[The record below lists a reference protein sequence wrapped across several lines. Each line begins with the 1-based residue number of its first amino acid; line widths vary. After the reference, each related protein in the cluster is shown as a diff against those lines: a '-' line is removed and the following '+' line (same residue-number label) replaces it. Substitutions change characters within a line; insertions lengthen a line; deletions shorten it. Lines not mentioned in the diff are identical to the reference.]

1 MDINAFRRANPQYN
15 DLSDKELSN
24 SLHNKFYSDIPIE
37 EFEKNFLVKPTPPLE
52 KDPLAG
58 DDSALRRV
66 SDVGI
71 DLLKGGLGVVDAVTG
86 LADIPTGGRVGK
98 FTDELSEELFG
109 GTTEDAK
116 EFLDKGTSRQG
127 LRAEREVAEAEGF
140 GGTLSAMLQNPSTII
155 GTVAESLPAMY
166 GGGKIAQSLV
176 KLNKFRKA
184 VKTGKAGRPKKVADY
199 ATAAGVGEGVVGA
212 GMQATDIRRQTDDQT
227 LSGKQ
232 AGLSAL
238 TGIFT
243 GALGKFGGTIAQK
256 YGLLDPDIFLA
267 QGITEATKRGMI
279 SNAIRSGIAEGF
291 LEELPQSI
299 QEQVLQ
305 NFALNRDPLEGWG
318 EAAATGLLAG
328 FGAGGGFAAFNQPR
342 RRRKDIDEEAL
353 KQAVDDVKP
362 KGDPEVG
369 PPAPAVQSQ
378 VPILSDSQATP
389 QVVKPKVKPKAIKQV
404 NDYEQNKLPDETEQQ
419 FNMRRNQEKI
429 EAENQGEPINEEIQ
443 ITAEEGGGT
452 PLAQES
458 KFFPIT
464 PTNAPGVGG
473 SPNVSESG
481 GLDAAGAQ
489 TPVATD
495 GGGLAESAGIAGGPV
510 ATKSDKQSA
519 LEIKKANTAIKNA
532 QEKAKEKINTKE
544 IDAINSR
551 KFNLRKAEATKFA
564 AEQGLDVQPFEIS
577 GSRYSASTPLQ
588 TIVQSKVKKGS
599 KGVEAEVETTE
610 SEYTTDRE
618 VIKQNA
624 IKDAAYVIGMQKFD
638 EMDTT
643 AAEEK
648 IKKYKEGV
656 VKKLKKERQS
666 KLNQIK
672 RESKLKG
679 TSAVEKLNKDFPY
692 LELKEGSF
700 PTAFETGPN
709 SQTYTNDIEAI
720 YVSQLGKKNL
730 IGNPLKDL
738 KAANEYLNFVGRTPE
753 IEEQI
758 STNQKEATEQ
768 LAISKLMKRRVL
780 RDPNLTARKET
791 DESLEQEDI
800 QEVTKEIKKD
810 IENEMGVSQRDIE
823 SDKEAISRTKAK
835 GNQSKSETKIKF
847 DTFLKISDALLDGK
861 GNPNPPI
868 NLKDILNI
876 ISSLSTVDGRI
887 AQKLSNINSNT
898 KIQAGK
904 VKGNEAGQY
913 DPKTNTIT
921 INIETILEQT
931 VENIDAV
938 NTVLHETMHSAL
950 DHIIDSTARHDYL
963 IKKEK
968 DKKITTGEKAELKDI
983 NENLTESQRNSV
995 KKLKTYQQKLRV
1007 YYKDTNQPLPNG
1019 LKKGQ
1024 DLNEF
1029 LAYIFEGETAKESLG
1044 VGKSFQNVLSNLSQM
1059 EVGVK
1064 LENQSM
1070 LDKLQAI
1077 YKDLKDTIMG
1087 ALGLNKNDN
1096 FSMLRAISAEVDI
1109 ILNPKGYEPAVTER
1123 VYKARQGLKAKKTRF
1138 RNRSKKTPEESRRK
1152 RDINK
1157 TPEEIKESREKSAAI
1172 AKGKGKK
1179 LGESKYQKDKKA
1191 AKDLQ
1196 ENKTADELL
1205 QETSKDQQQNIPKSH
1220 LSRIIKGLS
1229 DSSFWREK
1237 FQNAR
1242 AVLVELES
1250 GLRRSGE
1257 LIIGKEG
1264 FNNLNSLLDLAFG
1277 QSDFL
1282 YRKELQEKLN
1292 VYKRAIAEYVAER
1305 KKEGKTDA
1313 EAMAYLHSNLEAL
1326 HESERRHIKFI
1337 KNVPLNETINLKWTD
1352 KNGKSEMVSANE
1364 FRRRILEEL
1373 SSNESLTEADI
1384 KAHRENLE
1392 YIVQNYA
1399 DINGGVPSNA
1409 KIGIKGNPEAL
1420 NEQSQLYDVTKKTHT
1435 SQQKI
1440 RDRLNKNPKEKE
1452 SIEKI
1457 QALMQPIHKT
1467 TLLLNKM
1474 ANYNTSLSQNLI
1486 DFYGFENYIPLKGV
1500 PKKNLQGERIGE
1512 AEDYDADFDYT
1523 GERLSGELR
1532 QIPQGFESRDS
1543 ESSNGVTQTIVDA
1556 IQSTARAG
1564 RKDITQAII
1573 NLIDQGHIK
1582 GKIGPKLPL
1591 SERYLGTQEADP
1603 KDLSKNQI
1611 VHNNPDGSIQI
1622 ISIDTNS
1629 KTGERLLKAIRP
1641 PIKDANILTET
1652 TAIMNNATS
1661 LVGQMHT
1668 RYNPAF
1674 PFLNFIRDAITNFF
1688 IVAVENPA
1696 ALPRYTA
1703 EIARQMVGGLG
1714 KTKKA
1719 INKFVDG
1726 DIEGLEAYAK
1736 KQGPGSIAQDMLDFL
1751 TRGGNVSYIQSL
1763 ATSTQIEEIL
1773 KNADKGPGGYIIESK
1788 DGIIKVFDKVVN
1800 TFELGVR
1807 LAAYRAIRNQRKSNG
1822 LSEEAAMQDATAYS
1836 KNLANFEQTGE
1847 WGKEMGALFM
1857 FFRPGATG
1865 AVRALDAISP
1875 SLRVLTSPLGL
1886 SGGIKTLENRLPDSI
1901 KNDPAKLAAWK
1912 KTMDKEIVMSSV
1924 VITASIA
1931 LGAASYYMSKA
1942 LSGDDDEG
1950 RNVIDSDDMARSTRF
1965 LRLDF
1970 GDGQIVQIPWGFGL
1984 GGLAAI
1990 GAQLAAMKSSSWQ
2003 ENPKQLRNIFEITLD
2018 SFLPIPISRID
2029 FTEPGFQPKGDFL
2042 LDTLTPSIIRPY
2054 IQLNKNLSG
2063 FGYQVFRSNSRF
2075 GQSYTGGDNT
2085 PQIYKDTAM
2094 WLSDLTNAESQIS
2107 PDALYFLANNYFD
2120 GPSRL
2125 LHSLYEGN
2133 LIVKGEK
2140 AATLDNVTKATMAL
2154 DSFVSKATEIP
2165 PKDWGSFQNVIDQ
2178 KVKQFDTLDI
2188 KRKNG
2193 DVSGL
2198 NKFLGDPKNAG
2209 IEEVKKLYNTR
2220 KSGYLQTLQSELQEI
2235 RLNTNIKLKER
2246 NKQIQTKKDEINSEK
2261 RAIMKE
2267 VERLNP
2273 NIAPFQGI
2281 NRDTKDRVPLN
2292 SPSNL
2297 FIN

>member
-1 MDINAFRRANPQYN
+1 
-15 DLSDKELSN
+15 
-24 SLHNKFYSDIPIE
+24 
-37 EFEKNFLVKPTPPLE
+37 
-52 KDPLAG
+52 
-58 DDSALRRV
+58 
-66 SDVGI
+66 
-71 DLLKGGLGVVDAVTG
+71 
-86 LADIPTGGRVGK
+86 
-98 FTDELSEELFG
+98 
-109 GTTEDAK
+109 
-116 EFLDKGTSRQG
+116 
-127 LRAEREVAEAEGF
+127 
-140 GGTLSAMLQNPSTII
+140 
-155 GTVAESLPAMY
+155 
-166 GGGKIAQSLV
+166 
-176 KLNKFRKA
+176 
-184 VKTGKAGRPKKVADY
+184 
-199 ATAAGVGEGVVGA
+199 
-212 GMQATDIRRQTDDQT
+212 
-227 LSGKQ
+227 
-232 AGLSAL
+232 
-238 TGIFT
+238 
-243 GALGKFGGTIAQK
+243 
-256 YGLLDPDIFLA
+256 
-267 QGITEATKRGMI
+267 
-279 SNAIRSGIAEGF
+279 
-291 LEELPQSI
+291 
-299 QEQVLQ
+299 
-305 NFALNRDPLEGWG
+305 
-318 EAAATGLLAG
+318 
-328 FGAGGGFAAFNQPR
+328 
-342 RRRKDIDEEAL
+342 
-353 KQAVDDVKP
+353 
-362 KGDPEVG
+362 
-369 PPAPAVQSQ
+369 
-378 VPILSDSQATP
+378 
-389 QVVKPKVKPKAIKQV
+389 
-404 NDYEQNKLPDETEQQ
+404 
-419 FNMRRNQEKI
+419 
-429 EAENQGEPINEEIQ
+429 NQGENVNEEIQ
-443 ITAEEGGGT
+443 ITADLQMQQANQAAEEGGGT

-458 KFFPIT
+458 TTFPIT
-464 PTNAPGVGG
+464 PTIAPGVGG
-473 SPNVSESG
+473 GSNVSESG

-519 LEIKKANTAIKNA
+519 LEIKKANTTIKNA
-532 QEKAKEKINTKE
+532 QKKANKKISGRQ
-544 IDAINSR
+544 IDAINNR
-551 KFNLRKAEATKFA
+551 KFNLRKAEATKFV
-564 AEQGLDVQPFEIS
+564 AEQGLDVHPFEIS

-588 TIVQSKVKKGS
+588 TIVQSEVKKGS

-638 EMDTT
+638 EMDTA

-648 IKKYKEGV
+648 IKKYKEKV
-656 VKKLKKERQS
+656 VKKLKKDRQS

-672 RESKLKG
+672 KESKLKG

-700 PTAFETGPN
+700 PAAFATGPN

-720 YVSQLGKKNL
+720 YVSQLGK
-730 IGNPLKDL
+730 IPLKSKSTAGKDL
-738 KAANEYLNFVGRTPE
+738 KAANKYLDFVGRTPE

-758 STNQKEATEQ
+758 STNQKAATEQ
-768 LAISKLMKRRVL
+768 QAIGKLMKNRRIGTL
-780 RDPNLTARKET
+780 DLTAKKET

-810 IENEMGVSQRDIE
+810 IENEMGVSQREVE
-823 SDKEAISRTKAK
+823 SDKEANIRTK
-835 GNQSKSETKIKF
+835 GNQSKSETEIKF
-847 DTFLKISDALLDGK
+847 DTFVKISDALLDGK

-876 ISSLSTVDGRI
+876 ISSLITVDGRI

-904 VKGNEAGQY
+904 VKGNEEGQY

-963 IKKEK
+963 IKKG
-968 DKKITTGEKAELKDI
+968 KKITTGEKAELKVI
-983 NENLTESQRNSV
+983 NDNLTESQRNSV
-995 KKLKTYQQKLRV
+995 KKLKTYQQKLRA
-1007 YYKDTNQPLPNG
+1007 YYKNTNQPLPDG
-1019 LKKGQ
+1019 LKAGQ

-1029 LAYIFEGETAKESLG
+1029 IAYIFEGTTNRQSLG
-1044 VGKSFQNVLSNLSQM
+1044 LGKSFQDILSNLSQM

-1070 LDKLQAI
+1070 LDRLQAI

-1109 ILNPKGYEPAVTER
+1109 ILNPKVYEPAVAE
-1123 VYKARQGLKAKKTRF
+1123 AAEDFGLRGKETRF
-1138 RNRSKKTPEESRRK
+1138 RNRSKKTPEESKRK
-1152 RDINK
+1152 RDINR
-1157 TPEEIKESREKSAAI
+1157 TPEEIKEARAKSAAI
-1172 AKGKGKK
+1172 AKGEGKK
-1179 LGESKYQKDKKA
+1179 TRESKYQKDRKA
-1191 AKDLQ
+1191 AKDLEAQ
-1196 ENKTADELL
+1196 KSPDKIIEDK
-1205 QETSKDQQQNIPKSH
+1205 SKKQQQNIPKSH
-1220 LSRIIKGLS
+1220 ISRIIKGLS
-1229 DSSFWREK
+1229 DSSYWRQM

-1250 GLRRSGE
+1250 GLRKSEE

-1282 YRKELQEKLN
+1282 YRRELQEKLN
-1292 VYKRAIAEYVAER
+1292 TYKRAIAEYITVQ
-1305 KKEGKTDA
+1305 KEKGKTDA
-1313 EAMAYLHSNLEAL
+1313 EAMSQLHVYLEAL
-1326 HESERRHIKFI
+1326 HEPERRHIKFI
-1337 KNVPLNETINLKWTD
+1337 KNIPLNETVNLKWTD

-1364 FRRRILEEL
+1364 FRYRILEEL
-1373 SSNESLTEADI
+1373 SSNESLTKADI
-1384 KAHRENLE
+1384 DAHRQNLE

-1399 DINGGVPSNA
+1399 DINGGVPPNA

-1420 NEQSQLYDVTKKTHT
+1420 NEQSQLYDVTASSHIT
-1435 SQQKI
+1435 QQKL
-1440 RDRLNKNPKEKE
+1440 RDQLNRRPQEKE
-1452 SIEKI
+1452 SVEKI
-1457 QALMQPIHKT
+1457 QVLMQPIHKT

-1474 ANYNTSLSQNLI
+1474 ADFNTNVSQNLI
-1486 DFYGFENYIPLKGV
+1486 DFYGFENYIPLKGEV
-1500 PKKNLQGERIGE
+1500 KRDSQGEIIK
-1512 AEDYDADFDYT
+1512 EDATYDADFDYT
-1523 GERLSGELR
+1523 GERLSAELR
-1532 QIPQGFESRDS
+1532 QIPQGFDSRDS

-1582 GKIGPKLPL
+1582 GKVGPKLPL
-1591 SERYLGTQEADP
+1591 SERYLGIEEIGQE
-1603 KDLSKNQI
+1603 KLSPNAI

-1622 ISIDTNS
+1622 ISIDTTS
-1629 KTGERLLKAIRP
+1629 KMGERLLRAIRP

-1652 TAIMNNATS
+1652 LAVMNNATS
-1661 LVGQMHT
+1661 FIGQTHT

-1688 IVAVENPA
+1688 IIAVENPT
-1696 ALPRYTA
+1696 ALPRYTT
-1703 EIARQMVGGLG
+1703 EIARQLVGGVG

-1736 KQGPGSIAQDMLDFL
+1736 KQGPDSIAQDLLDFL
-1751 TRGGNVSYIQSL
+1751 KKGGNVSYIQSL
-1763 ATSTQIEEIL
+1763 ATSTQLEEIL
-1773 KNADKGPGGYIIESK
+1773 ENANKGPGGYIIETK
-1788 DGIIKVFDKVVN
+1788 DGIKTVFDKVVN
-1800 TFELGVR
+1800 TFELAVR

-1822 LSEEAAMQDATAYS
+1822 LSEEAAIEDATAYA

-1847 WGKEMGALFM
+1847 WGKEMGALYM

-1875 SLRVLTSPLGL
+1875 ALRTLTSPLGL
-1886 SGGIKTLENRLPDSI
+1886 SGGIKTLRNRLPDSI
-1901 KNDPAKLAAWK
+1901 KNDPAKLAVWEK
-1912 KTMDKEIVMSSV
+1912 QINKD
-1924 VITASIA
+1924 IA
-1931 LGAASYYMSKA
+1931 LGSIVIAATMGLGAVSYYMAKS
-1942 LSGDDDEG
+1942 LSGDDDED
-1950 RNVIDSDDMARSTRF
+1950 RNIIDSDDMARSTRF

-1990 GAQLAAMKSSSWQ
+1990 GAQLAAMISSTWQ
-2003 ENPKQLRNIFEITLD
+2003 ENPQQLRNIFEITLD

-2042 LDTLTPSIIRPY
+2042 FDTVMPSIIRPY
-2054 IQLNKNLSG
+2054 TQLNKNLSG
-2063 FGYQVFRSNSRF
+2063 FGYQVFRTNNRY

-2085 PQIYKDTAM
+2085 PQIYKDAAM

-2107 PDALYFLANNYFD
+2107 PDALYFLSNNYFD
-2120 GPSRL
+2120 GPGRV

-2140 AATLDNVTKATMAL
+2140 AATLDNVTKATMVL

-2165 PKDWGSFQNVIDQ
+2165 PKDWGAFQNVIEKKQ
-2178 KVKQFDTLDI
+2178 RQFDTLNLSDN
-2188 KRKNG
+2188 KA
-2193 DVSGL
+2193 GL
-2198 NKFLGDPKNAG
+2198 NKFLAEPENAG
-2209 IEEVKKLYNTR
+2209 IEEVIGLYNTR
-2220 KSGYLQTLQSELQEI
+2220 KSGYLQSLQSELQAI
-2235 RLNTNIKLKER
+2235 RLNKSISLKER
-2246 NKQIQTKKDEINSEK
+2246 NKQIERKKDEVNSEK

-2267 VERLNP
+2267 VERMNP
-2273 NIAPFQGI
+2273 NVAPFQGI
-2281 NRDTKDRVPLN
+2281 NKKGDRVPLN
-2292 SPSNL
+2292 SPTNF